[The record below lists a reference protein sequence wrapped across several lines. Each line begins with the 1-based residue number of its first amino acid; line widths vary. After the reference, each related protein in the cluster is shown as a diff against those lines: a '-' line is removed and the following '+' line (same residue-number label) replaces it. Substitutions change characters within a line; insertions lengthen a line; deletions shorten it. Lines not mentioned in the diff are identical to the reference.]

1 MHLQPS
7 VVQVGRLVEARVVW
21 VGENLVK
28 CMVSPG
34 NMEAIIKPGMVSSRA
49 GEDTS
54 VKLSDYLQYG
64 QVIQARIIKVGPDD
78 GPTVDF
84 TPEGAPR
91 R

>member
-1 MHLQPS
+1 M
-7 VVQVGRLVEARVVW
+7 A
-21 VGENLVK
+21 K

-34 NMEAIIKPGMVSSRA
+34 NMEAIIKPGYVTSRA
-49 GEDTS
+49 EETS
-54 VKLSDYLQYG
+54 VKLSDYLQYN

-78 GPTVDF
+78 GPSVDF